1 MGETW
6 IAEEQWLDEELSI
19 SPFDSI
25 VANDNRRFR
34 QINNLY
40 ATGLAMEAEA
50 AKEAGTLGFMARAM
64 VQATMPHSKVQ
75 GNEFTRTNGAYT
87 LSMLAPARIGLPYG
101 SIPRLLIGYLTTQ
114 AVQQKSRE
122 IVLGSSLSRFM
133 AELGLTA
140 TGGRWGSIPR
150 LREQMARLMAC
161 SISCTWESDYALS
174 LENITIADSAN
185 LWWKPQTPDQS
196 ALWESTVTLSD
207 KFFREV
213 TENPIPIDL
222 RALKALKRSPMALDV
237 YVWLS
242 YRLSFL
248 RTKTSIPWAALQLQ
262 FGADYPLTL
271 QGRRDF
277 KKKFLQALAK
287 VRLVYP
293 EARLDADTYDLT
305 LKPSRLHI
313 LR

>member
-1 MGETW
+1 MGKT
-6 IAEEQWLDEELSI
+6 ELILEHEAVSDVT
-19 SPFDSI
+19 PFFDAS

-34 QINNLY
+34 QIDALC
-40 ATGLAMEAEA
+40 AASFAMEAEA
-50 AKEAGTLGFMARAM
+50 AKEAGALGFMARAM
-64 VQATMPHSKVQ
+64 VQATMPHSKVD

-87 LSMLAPARIGLPYG
+87 LSMLAPSRIGLPYG
-101 SIPRLLIGYLTTQ
+101 SIPRLLIGYLTTE
-114 AVQQKSRE
+114 AVQQKQRE
-122 IVLGSSLSRFM
+122 IVLGTSLSRFM
-133 AELGLTA
+133 AELGLDA

-150 LREQMARLMAC
+150 LRDQVTRLMAC
-161 SISCTWESDYALS
+161 SISCTWESEHALS
-174 LENITIADSAN
+174 LENVSIADSAN
-185 LWWKPQTPDQS
+185 LWWKPKSPEQG
-196 ALWESTVTLSD
+196 ALWESTVTLSER
-207 KFFREV
+207 FFREV

-237 YVWLS
+237 YVWLV
-242 YRLSFL
+242 YRMSFL
-248 RTKTSIPWAALQLQ
+248 KGNTSVPWAALQLQ
-262 FGADYPLTL
+262 FGADYPITP

-293 EARLDADTYDLT
+293 EARLDADTYNLI